1 MGMRRLGSCVTQRQR
16 RQRDQAQ
23 HRDCRRKNLRMH
35 ATCRFNAIG
44 CLRIWNL
51 AIHQR
56 ECGDTIGK
64 R

>member
-23 HRDCRRKNLRMH
+23 HRDCHRKIPVCTPLPV
-35 ATCRFNAIG
+35 G
-44 CLRIWNL
+44 CLRVCNF
-51 AIHQR
+51 AVHRR